1 MVTTKSGNDIDKL
14 FQHAVCA
21 GFDYVRYTT
30 TTYIEGFVLSQKD
43 YQATIVQFLEGPL
56 YLEVNPPVTL
66 LDEYSYPDRL
76 VDDDI
81 KPLLVDGFYDQYPV
95 SEHYKLT
102 DIKDPGKR
110 YVRFD
115 NGLLECLELVSD
127 DLESVVEIVRGSAYR
142 TRSTNRN
149 NLDVRHREERWRF
162 EAGQAAEIRP
172 GRLNSDKDLV
182 DLAKSIFRSCTTFL
196 RLDLR
201 GIGVGCHFDRLY
213 LDVRPL
219 IEGSESKFI
228 VLWNS
233 DSTSYCDEISDLK
246 DAILTGDTVIN
257 MLI

>member
-1 MVTTKSGNDIDKL
+1 MFSTKSGNSL
-14 FQHAVCA
+14 GELVRHAVCA
-21 GFDYVRYTT
+21 GFDYVIYTSAA
-30 TTYIEGFVLSQKD
+30 YAEGFVLFQKD
-43 YQATIVQFLEGPL
+43 YQATILQFLEGPL

-76 VDDDI
+76 VDDDM
-81 KPLLVDGFYDQYPV
+81 KPVLVDGFYDQYPV
-95 SEHYKLT
+95 SEHYKLA

-115 NGLLECLELVSD
+115 NGLLECLELISD

-228 VLWNS
+228 TLWNA
-233 DSTSYCDEISDLK
+233 DNTTYCKEINNLK
-246 DAILTGDTVIN
+246 RALLGGDDIF
-257 MLI
+257 